1 MKIGVFFEF
10 AALTSGFGMLVGGF
24 FGMNT
29 ISGLEET
36 RLAWGVIV
44 LLTILFMAL
53 IMGCFMRV
61 LSFIISVFHYIFIQ
75 SFYHLKADTSTAQ
88 KFNLLKN
95 FFTYFDDLEQHL
107 GRKNVG

>member
-29 ISGLEET
+29 LSGLEESKE
-36 RLAWGVIV
+36 AWAVTV

-53 IMGCFMRV
+53 IMGCFTGVFLTHLLYVYV
-61 LSFIISVFHYIFIQ
+61 LG
-75 SFYHLKADTSTAQ
+75 TPC
-88 KFNLLKN
+88 
-95 FFTYFDDLEQHL
+95 
-107 GRKNVG
+107 

>member
-61 LSFIISVFHYIFIQ
+61 FFINYLLFLSLSI
-75 SFYHLKADTSTAQ
+75 
-88 KFNLLKN
+88 
-95 FFTYFDDLEQHL
+95 
-107 GRKNVG
+107 

>member
-53 IMGCFMRV
+53 IMGCFTGVFLTHILYV
-61 LSFIISVFHYIFIQ
+61 LPVEMFCFS
-75 SFYHLKADTSTAQ
+75 LTTS
-88 KFNLLKN
+88 
-95 FFTYFDDLEQHL
+95 
-107 GRKNVG
+107 

>member
-61 LSFIISVFHYIFIQ
+61 FLRLYYINICSVFLSVETF
-75 SFYHLKADTSTAQ
+75 
-88 KFNLLKN
+88 LLSLT
-95 FFTYFDDLEQHL
+95 TY
-107 GRKNVG
+107 

>member
-61 LSFIISVFHYIFIQ
+61 FLFINSVSHYIFIQ

-95 FFTYFDDLEQHL
+95 FFTYFDELEHFF
-107 GRKNVG
+107 GKKNVG

>member
-36 RLAWGVIV
+36 RLAWGVSSKRTKT
-44 LLTILFMAL
+44 LTAARRDPRMIELFY
-53 IMGCFMRV
+53 
-61 LSFIISVFHYIFIQ
+61 ISPC
-75 SFYHLKADTSTAQ
+75 S
-88 KFNLLKN
+88 
-95 FFTYFDDLEQHL
+95 
-107 GRKNVG
+107 